1 VLAHPVVPT
10 PPPVAVA
17 EGVAVA
23 VADPD
28 GLGDA
33 GADVADVGITTVAVA
48 DPVVVGPGGG
58 GTGVAGDDVHPASS
72 TPPTAAIPTH
82 PNLLL
87 PNFIEHHL
95 NLS

>member
-1 VLAHPVVPT
+1 MLAHPVVPT

-33 GADVADVGITTVAVA
+33 GPDVADVGITTVAVA
-48 DPVVVGPGGG
+48 EPDVGPGGG

-72 TPPTAAIPTH
+72 TPPTAAIPAH
-82 PNLLL
+82 RKLRL